1 MIRKHNN
8 IAVSLVSANKDYKM
22 KYRHFSQMKISA
34 NMTGPKVNALANY
47 V

>member
-1 MIRKHNN
+1 MTGKHNN
-8 IAVSLVSANKDYKM
+8 IAVSLVSANKDLKK
-22 KYRHFSQMKISA
+22 KYRHFSQIKIAA